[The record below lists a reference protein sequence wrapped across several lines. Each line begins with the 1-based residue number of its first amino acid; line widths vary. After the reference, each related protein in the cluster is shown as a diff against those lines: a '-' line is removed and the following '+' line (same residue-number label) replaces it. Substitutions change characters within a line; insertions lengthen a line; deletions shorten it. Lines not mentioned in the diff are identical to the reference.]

1 MPWVLDCRC
10 HVLSSHSKD
19 GSYCAHLA
27 ADGELAFRE
36 KPMPMGE
43 EEEISKELFESSL
56 LVLQKAYDIRALPPW
71 EFMIQNLN
79 FD

>member
-1 MPWVLDCRC
+1 
-10 HVLSSHSKD
+10 
-19 GSYCAHLA
+19 
-27 ADGELAFRE
+27 
-36 KPMPMGE
+36 MPMGE

-56 LVLQKAYDIRALPPW
+56 LVLQKAYDIRALSPW